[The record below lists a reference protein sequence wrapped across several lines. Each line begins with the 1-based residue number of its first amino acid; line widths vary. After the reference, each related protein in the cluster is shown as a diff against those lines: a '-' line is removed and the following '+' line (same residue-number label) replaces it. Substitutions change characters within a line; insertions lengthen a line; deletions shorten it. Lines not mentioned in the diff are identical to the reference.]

1 MATGILGTSD
11 LTAATDTVVYT
22 VPASTF
28 SVVSINVVNR
38 SPANPADIRIALSSA
53 DTPTNAEYIEYD
65 AELLTN
71 GTIERTGLV
80 LDAEKRIVCRSSTND
95 VSIVIYG
102 IETTTT

>member
-28 SVVSINVVNR
+28 AVVSVNVVNR
-38 SPANPADIRIALSSA
+38 SPANPADIRIALAAS
-53 DTPTNAEYIEYD
+53 DTPSNAEFIEYD
-65 AELLTN
+65 AELLIN

-80 LDAEKRIVCRSSTND
+80 LDAEKRIVCRASTND
-95 VSIVIYG
+95 ISVVVYG